1 MSDNEI
7 NTDKKKE
14 EEAKINEEEEK
25 EKENEEEDKN
35 ILEEQLKNQNEE
47 VKKLELSDIS
57 NEKELRIK
65 EESKIMTKMSMKKKL
80 EEKEKIIFKKQKRK
94 KIIFLWNYIIL
105 VLCMLFYSLSIFP
118 QFEIEKRFKVIKKI
132 KPTFGFD
139 TSSNKEYYPIEETY
153 QYIINMIENLTQFED
168 NKFILDNKYQII
180 SDLRITQRKIRLKQ
194 KDPLQPLINHKL
206 YFPKWSS
213 ETINPEKKYDTDIE
227 DISPISSDFIFSEK
241 DSYLKKGGFVIYY
254 YFNDTKDNGFDDK
267 LGIFIN
273 KYTSALTTDFTI
285 NNFENKYFCT
295 IVMKN
300 QIYDFGVSTVSLEI
314 FIYNRDLYQS
324 KWSKSTI
331 FYQTGF
337 VVCYILSVVF
347 FILKI
352 QIIVDLKNEEIE
364 HKEKKKKNKSFLHLI
379 QKLSVTKVIFTKIFN
394 IIQLINIILNLLS
407 IIYWIIYIVKMSKLN
422 PELDK
427 AERENYTISNE
438 TENKLIEAGKIL
450 KAYKKIIIV
459 SIFFIFLNLI
469 EIAGKLSRKVKTFI
483 RTIHYSFDDILAFF
497 IFLLIILLGFS
508 TFAWLYYGRRL
519 KTFYTLAD
527 SFQQNFAFFLGIIDS
542 DIFFL
547 MYSDWGAMSC
557 CYFIILIVIVRFI
570 ISKIILAILLHNYN
584 RANTDY
590 LKSIFFQKITE
601 TKGHKVFIKKNFIFT
616 LMTWYSFFVNG
627 ILNFITCRKEEKKN
641 EFNYNDENQII
652 DDSFKCD
659 FSKEIISKKLCPEI
673 KNYIDEKKEKMKK
686 EGILKRANRLESELD
701 KEDEYNYQK
710 KEKVNKYL
718 ISISKMKKIELVDSH
733 FEEDYEF
740 LMRNAYFDSTL
751 DIEKVKKYYEKKYR
765 RFFFQAL
772 FYLIFV
778 TILIIVYL
786 LNILAPWKFHILHAV
801 GTAFNSTQDSLNS
814 VYNIKIENN
823 NDNENE
829 KILNWSVNIPIKEI
843 NSVQQIIQFT
853 FEHLQS
859 YFEVKQNSGRP
870 NNVFLD
876 NNYLLGD
883 KILMTMRREQKSR
896 REEYIKEHKQN
907 IKIRHKENLYLT
919 YLNKEEKSYFTINLK
934 NETQYF
940 QWDEYHTY
948 KKYGGYHFEYKLKEK
963 DKYNDTTFKNSLI
976 NEYTNYFI
984 IEFFLQNY
992 EYEVVVH
999 VSIIFTFD
1007 YGGYF
1012 RTNFNAQLLKYKNII
1027 KPLDVVKIFFEIVFL
1042 ILFVGVIIFFIK
1054 SIKENIFAYN
1064 KWYRDIIAPLNIKI
1078 RDIRNKI
1085 EPEFIRKILV
1095 VFGIQQVFEIII
1107 IGFSIAIIYAIIVT
1121 MVKEHDLNKLL
1132 KNEKVDL
1139 YKIRDCLYRGEDMR
1153 NIIENF
1159 GVVVIF
1165 LSCIKLFTLIN
1176 LGKFF
1181 SLLIRTFDNSKSNI
1195 LIFIVIILLIHPSFI
1210 FYSHLAFGE
1219 YDIDFYTVPET
1230 IKTCLKSFF
1239 GYINFLNLKKDD
1251 KAFGPIFFFIYMIFI
1266 NLILLNL
1273 FVSILYSS
1281 YILIKTEIVR
1291 RTEMWNPLNVF
1302 CIWRKRKISSNTL
1315 NKNLI
1320 YSEFDYDKSLNKFN
1334 TNTLIYKEN
1343 FSYEDFLKHEKEQI
1357 NYLNDELYTLKKR
1370 RHDATLA
1377 YDSNLIG
1384 KDFVFEDNIYQKI
1397 KKVHLRGFIIDE
1409 YNRMLN
1415 ICENLD
1421 HDILSIDE
1429 AIEHLIKHENAMK
1442 YDNLIENIEE
1452 KNNYV
1457 KEKAKKLD
1465 EEFLKLYN
1473 DLKKINLNNLE
1484 MENLKMKKAEKES
1497 LNNSNIMD
1505 EDNKE
1510 SENSKNEK
1518 EKEILN
1524 NNNIN
1529 NEENK
1534 DNESNNFEFNSQNN
1548 DNSDRYSNDDN
1559 LTDNQKENESLIN
1572 PKDK

>member
-14 EEAKINEEEEK
+14 EMEKINEEEEK
-25 EKENEEEDKN
+25 EIDSKREREEEDKN
-35 ILEEQLKNQNEE
+35 ILAEQLEKQNE
-47 VKKLELSDIS
+47 VKNLKLSTRSKSEQI
-57 NEKELRIK
+57 IF
-65 EESKIMTKMSMKKKL
+65 EETQILTKMSIKKKL
-80 EEKEKIIFKKQKRK
+80 EDKEKILFKKQKK
-94 KIIFLWNYIIL
+94 KKRIFLWNFIIL
-105 VLCMLFYSLSIFP
+105 CLNMFFYSMSIFS

-132 KPTFGFD
+132 KSTFGFD

-206 YFPKWSS
+206 DFPKWSS
-213 ETINPEKKYDTDIE
+213 DTINPEKKYDTDIE
-227 DISPISSDFIFSEK
+227 DIDPISSDFVFNEK
-241 DSYLKKGGFVIYY
+241 DSYLKKGGFVIKY
-254 YFNDTKDNGFDDK
+254 YFNDTEDNGFEDK

-273 KYTSALTTDFTI
+273 KYTSVLTTDFTL

-295 IVMKN
+295 IVIKN
-300 QIYDFGVSTVSLEI
+300 QIYDFGVSTVSFEI
-314 FIYNRDLYQS
+314 YINERDLYQS
-324 KWSKSTI
+324 KWSKFNI
-331 FYQTGF
+331 FFQIAF

-347 FILKI
+347 FFLKI
-352 QIIVDLKNEEIE
+352 QTIIDLKKEEIE
-364 HKEKKKKNKSFLHLI
+364 NKEKKKKNKRFLHLI
-379 QKLSVTKVIFTKIFN
+379 QKLSATKIIFTNIFN
-394 IIQLINIILNLLS
+394 IIQLINIILNLLT

-438 TENKLIEAGKIL
+438 TQNKLIEAGKIL
-450 KAYKKIIIV
+450 TDYKKIIIV

-469 EIAGKLSRKVKTFI
+469 EIAGRLSRKVKMFI
-483 RTIHYSFDDILAFF
+483 RTIEYSFEDILSFF
-497 IFLLIILLGFS
+497 IFLLIILLGFA
-508 TFAWLYYGRRL
+508 TFAWLYFGRRL
-519 KTFYTLAD
+519 KNFYTLAD

-547 MYSDWGAMSC
+547 MYSSWGAMSC

-590 LKSIFFQKITE
+590 LKSVSFQKITE
-601 TKGHKVFIKKNFIFT
+601 TKGHKVVIRKHFVFT

-627 ILNFITCRKEEKKN
+627 ILDFISCKKEEKKYELYN
-641 EFNYNDENQII
+641 EDEII
-652 DDSFKCD
+652 DDAFKCD

-673 KNYIDEKKEKMKK
+673 QDLIHEKKEKIKK
-686 EGILKRANRLESELD
+686 EGILRRANRLETELD
-701 KEDEYNYQK
+701 KEDEYNYRR

-718 ISISKMKKIELVDSH
+718 ISISKMKKIELVDSR

-740 LMRNAYFDSTL
+740 LMRNAYFDSAL

-778 TILIIVYL
+778 AILIIVYL

-814 VYNIKIENN
+814 VYNIKNEN
-823 NDNENE
+823 DSENE

-853 FEHLQS
+853 FEHLQN
-859 YFEVKQNSGRP
+859 YFELKNISGRP
-870 NNVFLD
+870 NDVFLD
-876 NNYLLGD
+876 NNYLLAD
-883 KILMTMRREQKSR
+883 TILMTMRREKKSR
-896 REEYIKEHKQN
+896 REEYIKKNKEN
-907 IKIRHKENLYLT
+907 ITIRHKENF
-919 YLNKEEKSYFTINLK
+919 YLNYIDSEEKSYFTIDLE

-948 KKYGGYHFEYKLKEK
+948 KKYGGYHFEYKLKDK
-963 DKYNDTTFKNSLI
+963 VKYNNNKNFQNDLI
-976 NEYTNYFI
+976 NEYTNFFI

-1007 YGGYF
+1007 YGGF
-1012 RTNFNAQLLKYKNII
+1012 FKTNFNAQLLKYKNII

-1042 ILFVGVIIFFIK
+1042 ILFAGVIIFFIK

-1132 KNEKVDL
+1132 KTENIDL
-1139 YKIRDCLYRGEDMR
+1139 YKIRDCLYKGEDMR

-1159 GVVVIF
+1159 GVIVIF

-1181 SLLIRTFDNSKSNI
+1181 SLLIRTFDNSKTNI
-1195 LIFIVIILLIHPSFI
+1195 LIFIVIIVLIHPSFI

-1219 YDIDFYTVPET
+1219 YDPDFYTVEAT

-1251 KAFGPIFFFIYMIFI
+1251 KAFGPIFFFIYMICI

-1281 YILIKTEIVR
+1281 YILIKKEIVR
-1291 RTEMWNPLNVF
+1291 RTEIWNPLNVF
-1302 CIWRKRKISSNTL
+1302 CVWKKRKISSNTL

-1377 YDSNLIG
+1377 YDNNLIG
-1384 KDFVFEDNIYQKI
+1384 KVFVFEDNIYQHI

-1421 HDILSIDE
+1421 RDILSIDE
-1429 AIEHLIKHENAMK
+1429 AIEHLIKHENLMK
-1442 YDNLIENIEE
+1442 YDNLIKNIEE